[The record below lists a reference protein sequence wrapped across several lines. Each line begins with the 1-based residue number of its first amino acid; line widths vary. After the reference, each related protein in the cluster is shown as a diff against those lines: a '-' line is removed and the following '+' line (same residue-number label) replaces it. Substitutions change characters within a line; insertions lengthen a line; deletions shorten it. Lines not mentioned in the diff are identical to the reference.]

1 MRPHRL
7 IIENFGPFAQKTEI
21 DFDLM
26 GDGLY
31 LISGDTGAGKT
42 TIFDALVYALYGEAS
57 GSGRSK
63 LETVDYHS
71 DYAVHVIE
79 KNGKTLIKNDPLTVE
94 LNFSAKGRTYNIKRT
109 ISWGEKGT
117 NQKALKEAFLSDA
130 EGVQIEYSNKADG
143 EKNSVTVKIVEITGL
158 DAKQFRQIIMLSQGE
173 FRKFLEA
180 DSKEREIILGKIYDN
195 SAYKDLQVRM
205 DAVAK
210 RLSDDIKGARD
221 KIKTELGIISAN
233 IDDASKLCCEA
244 ISDDETVSDV
254 SANDGNGLHDAYAM
268 DRGAVSNGDVSAD
281 DGKSLHVEFDLYKEI
296 FLDENACENETL
308 LETVDEAAFKI
319 NAFSED
325 ADRVISQ
332 CDSSLHML
340 SEQKGKA
347 EGINDKFRKL
357 DEALEKEK
365 ELRAQ
370 ESLMKQLEKK
380 VDYAKD
386 ALSIYPTEEK
396 WRNDIEN
403 IKGVDGVKE
412 GTENELKSAEA
423 ELSEKEATLKV
434 LAAEKERTEREEEP
448 KIALIDEK
456 INNFSNIIPV
466 YDEFEQK
473 SKALCAADE
482 EKKKAKEA
490 RDKAENALNSS
501 KKEEAACKAEIDKL
515 QSVSSESVLLC
526 EKNRKENEGRYK
538 IALGITDLYE
548 DLKNLSAETEKKGA
562 SYEKAK
568 LYAVKSLE
576 NYGNLYEKFLKGQSG
591 LLAKELREHIDADGK
606 AACPV
611 CGRMHRKGETAEF
624 ALLQDDI
631 PERKD
636 VDDAKAAADADADRE
651 RSLGKE
657 IADLKSDIENKNQ
670 KILDDAK
677 GLFGDEITLE
687 EIRDENFLRRMK
699 EDFEEKSKSLESKL
713 EDEKKKLSKKT
724 EIEKKYS
731 NLSDKIIPEREKE
744 FIFLR
749 VEFESADRAYV
760 KAKTESENT
769 AKKLENYPK
778 TKELAVQSAKDL
790 RMERESIKEAVKKAS
805 EAEKKCQEEISN
817 LIGRIKELKNKLRQ
831 QQESEEKSRKAFEEK
846 IEKSGF
852 KDEDEYHTALDPMR
866 LVDLIPK
873 EDITEEMAEYILKYD
888 RCMIPHEKS
897 ELSGKLLDKAVSR
910 GSETVER
917 YLRNCEVNF
926 RETESL
932 RSETK
937 SLFRVDI
944 KEIERKIEDADNN
957 LKALREK
964 SEKLRGSIRNI
975 SACRSKIEEYLNHK
989 IRYEKLLNKIS
1000 PVSDTANG
1008 KSKSARYANY
1018 KFSTY
1023 VLESFF
1029 DSVLENANVHLD
1041 IMSSG
1046 EYRLVS
1052 QKEGDNRSANGLDI
1066 EVYDEFTQ
1074 KKRKTSSL
1082 SGGESFEVSL
1092 ALALG
1097 LSDVAQRENAGQIQ
1111 IDCMFIDEG
1120 FGSLDNKSLQKA
1132 LEVLNKLSAGTR
1144 QIGIISHVEALEQ
1157 YLVGR
1162 QFTVKGSDKG
1172 SVLIAG
1178 I

>member
-21 DFDLM
+21 NFDLM

-210 RLSDDIKGARD
+210 RLSDDIKGACD

-233 IDDASKLCCEA
+233 IDDAANLCCEA

-254 SANDGNGLHDAYAM
+254 SANDG
-268 DRGAVSNGDVSAD
+268 
-281 DGKSLHVEFDLYKEI
+281 KSLRIEFDLYKEI

-365 ELRAQ
+365 KLRTR
-370 ESLMKQLEKK
+370 EPLMKQLEKK
-380 VDYAKD
+380 VTHAKD

-423 ELSEKEATLKV
+423 ELSEKEVNLRV

-473 SKALCAADE
+473 SKVLRAADK
-482 EKKKAKEA
+482 EKKKAEEA
-490 RDKAENALNSS
+490 RYKAENALNSS

-515 QSVSSESVLLC
+515 QSVSSESLLLC

-538 IALGITDLYE
+538 IVLGITDLYE
-548 DLKNLSAETEKKGA
+548 DLKTLSAEAEKKAA

-568 LYAVKSLE
+568 LSAVKSLE

-591 LLAKELREHIDADGK
+591 LLAKELREHIEADGK

-651 RSLGKE
+651 RSLDKE
-657 IADLKSDIENKNQ
+657 IADLRSDIENKNQ

-677 GLFGDEITLE
+677 GLFGDEIALE

-699 EDFEEKSKSLESKL
+699 EDFEKKNKSLESKF
-713 EDEKKKLSKKT
+713 EDEKKKLAKKT

-749 VEFESADRAYV
+749 AEFESADRAYV

-769 AKKLENYPK
+769 EKKLENYPK
-778 TKELAVQSAKDL
+778 TKELAVQSAKNL

-852 KDEDEYHTALDPMR
+852 MDEDEYHTALDPM
-866 LVDLIPK
+866 LLIDFIPK

-897 ELSGKLLDKAVSR
+897 EFSGKLLDKAVSR

-957 LKALREK
+957 LKDLREK

-1132 LEVLNKLSAGTR
+1132 LEVLNKLSAGSR

-1172 SVLIAG
+1172 SVVIAG